1 MNVYIAEQLMNGLIL
16 GSMYALVAIGF
27 SMIYGIVR
35 LINFAHGDIAM
46 IGAFV
51 TLGMIVS
58 GKVPFPIV
66 ALFVFAA
73 GAAAGILIERAA
85 FRPLRGAPQVTGFI
99 TSLAVS
105 IFMQNLGILTLTA
118 QPRNFMLPEY
128 LQKIFHIG
136 SVSFRAIDLVIVV
149 AAVVIMSL
157 LVILVQTTKL
167 GMAMRATAENLNV
180 ARLMG
185 ININRIIMVAFA
197 IGSGIAAFAGM
208 MWGGKYGQIDPL
220 LGFVPGTQGLCRRG
234 HRGSGIRHRGH
245 ARRLSARVRR
255 SAFRRTA
262 AADLFRIPRR
272 ICVRFADRR
281 LADHALRPVGPKD
294 RGTGVK
300 SGNLASRKRDLSDS
314 DRLRGIAC
322 IPPSEYGKRVYPVHR
337 VFRRDQHHP
346 CGEPQPDQ
354 RLYGAVFA
362 RSPGVHGGGRV
373 RCGDPHVPYV
383 PKGDAFARASRNG
396 SRPSSGLFCPP

>member
-73 GAAAGILIERAA
+73 GAAAGILIERVA

-220 LGFVPGTQGLCRRG
+220 LGFVPGLKAFVAAVIGGVGSVTGAMLGGYLLGFAEVLFVGLLPP
-234 HRGSGIRHRGH
+234 IY
-245 ARRLSARVRR
+245 SAYR
-255 SAFRRTA
+255 
-262 AADLFRIPRR
+262 
-272 ICVRFADRR
+272 
-281 LADHALRPVGPKD
+281 
-294 RGTGVK
+294 
-300 SGNLASRKRDLSDS
+300 
-314 DRLRGIAC
+314 
-322 IPPSEYGKRVYPVHR
+322 
-337 VFRRDQHHP
+337 
-346 CGEPQPDQ
+346 
-354 RLYGAVFA
+354 
-362 RSPGVHGGGRV
+362 
-373 RCGDPHVPYV
+373 
-383 PKGDAFARASRNG
+383 DAFVFG
-396 SRPSSGLFCPP
+396 SLIVVLLIMPSGLLGRKIEERA